1 MFNKLCGKNALQQ
14 IILAT
19 TMWHDVQGDEGDRRE
34 QELCAKYWK
43 TMTQQGSTVA
53 RFLGTLDS
61 AWSVVE
67 RLLLDP
73 NDRFTVEI
81 QREMVELKKQLPET
95 KAGQELYTT
104 LDVLVHK
111 QRETLRRIKDETSG
125 MADQQILNQLNAE
138 YDEIRKKLEVTI
150 AEMQGLKLPLG
161 TRLIRLLSPQVS

>member
-1 MFNKLCGKNALQQ
+1 
-14 IILAT
+14 
-19 TMWHDVQGDEGDRRE
+19 
-34 QELCAKYWK
+34 
-43 TMTQQGSTVA
+43 
-53 RFLGTLDS
+53 LGTPDS

-73 NDRFTVEI
+73 NDRFIVEI